1 MAHIISGIQQIGIG
15 VLNAKNAFIWYRK
28 ILGFDVL
35 LFDDVA
41 NATLMKQ
48 YTGGEVA
55 NRHALLALNLKGGGG
70 IEIWQFK
77 NRNPVPSHSPIQI
90 GDTGIF
96 SVKIK
101 SQNIYNSYAILKS
114 EGVNMLTGITK
125 SPEGTNHFYIQ
136 DPYKNIFEI
145 IESTDWFTQS
155 DFHLGGVAGCQIGV
169 TNIEEAK
176 NFYHQILGYDTVVY
190 DVQKQF
196 KDLQQLP
203 GGENSVRRMLIRHSK
218 ERIGSFSKLLGF
230 SEIELIQVVDR
241 KAKKI
246 YANRCWGDLGFI
258 HICFDINGMDSLK
271 KRCEEVGYPFTVD
284 SASSFGMGDA
294 AGHFSYVE
302 DSDGTL
308 VEFVETHKIPVL
320 KKLGWYLDLRKRNP
334 QKALPS
340 WMLKALRFNR
350 VKD

>member
-1 MAHIISGIQQIGIG
+1 MPHIISGIQQIGIG
-15 VLNAKNAFIWYRK
+15 VSNAEDAFTWYRK
-28 ILGFDVL
+28 NLGFDVL

-55 NRHALLALNLKGGGG
+55 SRHALLALNLRGGGG

-77 NRNPVPSHSPIQI
+77 NRNPVQPHHSIQI

-96 SVKIK
+96 GVKIK
-101 SQNIYNSYAILKS
+101 SQNIYQSYTILKS
-114 EGVNMLTGITK
+114 EGVNMLTNITK
-125 SPEGTNHFYIQ
+125 SPEGINHFYIQ
-136 DPYKNIFEI
+136 DPHKNIFEI
-145 IESTDWFTQS
+145 IESTDWFTDS
-155 DFHLGGVAGCQIGV
+155 GFHLGGVAGCQIGV
-169 TNIEEAK
+169 TNMEAAK

-196 KDLQQLP
+196 EDLHQLP
-203 GGENSVRRMLIRHSK
+203 GGENPVRRILIRHSQ
-218 ERIGSFSKLLGF
+218 ERTGSFSKLLGF
-230 SEIELIQVVDR
+230 SEIELIQAVDR
-241 KAKKI
+241 KPKKI
-246 YANRCWGDLGFI
+246 YANRYWGDLGFI
-258 HICFDINGMDSLK
+258 HICFDINGMSNLK
-271 KRCEEVGYPFTVD
+271 KRCEEVGHAFTVD
-284 SASSFGMGDA
+284 STSSFGMGDA

-302 DSDGTL
+302 DPDGTL
-308 VEFVETHKIPVL
+308 VEFVETHKIPIL

-334 QKALPS
+334 QKSLPD